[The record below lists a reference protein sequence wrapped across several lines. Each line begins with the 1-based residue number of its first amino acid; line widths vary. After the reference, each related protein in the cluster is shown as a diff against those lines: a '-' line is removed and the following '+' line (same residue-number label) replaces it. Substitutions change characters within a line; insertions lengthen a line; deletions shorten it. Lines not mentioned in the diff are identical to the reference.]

1 MIECVDGLIV
11 TIYCGVQVLDAS
23 VLQIAA
29 PTLLARDTTSVTV
42 QWSPPSDTEPEGYR
56 LRYRAEDSLDWTYVD
71 TTLKNTQVKKKS
83 LEVGVNYYFSV
94 LPVLSVQTTRSSTA
108 SSVFDADTTTTPSES
123 STSSTLFE
131 YSPQSLPLQVQQFS
145 SFMKNLFP
153 DKLVARD
160 GSTKDT
166 AGK

>member
-1 MIECVDGLIV
+1 
-11 TIYCGVQVLDAS
+11 
-23 VLQIAA
+23 
-29 PTLLARDTTSVTV
+29 
-42 QWSPPSDTEPEGYR
+42 
-56 LRYRAEDSLDWTYVD
+56 
-71 TTLKNTQVKKKS
+71 
-83 LEVGVNYYFSV
+83 V
-94 LPVLSVQTTRSSTA
+94 LPVLSVQTTGSSTA